1 MKYLKR
7 LLFLFVCVCF
17 FTGCG
22 SNGSDIIKDLTKKV
36 DNISSY
42 NLTGV
47 LEIINN
53 ENSYLYDVDVLFL
66 KDNNFKVS
74 LRNQTNNHEQIILRN
89 SDGVFVLNPSLNKSF
104 KFQSEWP
111 YNNSQSYLLQN
122 LINDIKND
130 DSYIFESNDDGY
142 IITTKVNYSNN
153 KELVS
158 QKIYVDKDKN
168 INLVEVLDQNGLV
181 KLKMKIN
188 NIVYNSDSNVE
199 SFKLENNMTVSGDSD
214 LSVSKINDVIYPMY
228 IPQNTYLSTQDK
240 VSIEGGERV
249 IMTFSGDYPFMLI
262 QETVSSNDSSIIS
275 VFGEPLQ
282 LSDSVGVI
290 DDTSITWIS
299 DGIEYYLVSNSLN
312 SDELISVANSM
323 TVAAIEK

>member
-1 MKYLKR
+1 M
-7 LLFLFVCVCF
+7 
-17 FTGCG
+17 
-22 SNGSDIIKDLTKKV
+22 
-36 DNISSY
+36 
-42 NLTGV
+42 
-47 LEIINN
+47 
-53 ENSYLYDVDVLFL
+53 
-66 KDNNFKVS
+66 
-74 LRNQTNNHEQIILRN
+74 
-89 SDGVFVLNPSLNKSF
+89 VLNPSLNKSF

-122 LINDIKND
+122 LINDIKSD

>member
-1 MKYLKR
+1 M
-7 LLFLFVCVCF
+7 
-17 FTGCG
+17 
-22 SNGSDIIKDLTKKV
+22 
-36 DNISSY
+36 
-42 NLTGV
+42 
-47 LEIINN
+47 
-53 ENSYLYDVDVLFL
+53 
-66 KDNNFKVS
+66 
-74 LRNQTNNHEQIILRN
+74 
-89 SDGVFVLNPSLNKSF
+89 
-104 KFQSEWP
+104 
-111 YNNSQSYLLQN
+111 QN
-122 LINDIKND
+122 LVNDIKND